1 MVSPRGK
8 GFAATLRNYLRG
20 RTRLPLREWQ
30 PATLKA

>member
-8 GFAATLRNYLRG
+8 GFAATLGNYLRG
-20 RTRLPLREWQ
+20 PHRPPLREWQ